1 MSKDFVRDTRSC
13 EEALLMR
20 ARLAFGLVVI
30 LAVGALAGWRLA
42 SPAAT
47 QQPVKKTHAQTTH
60 SAGPTHMA
68 AINPLPVG
76 AEGLASIKETPKP
89 KPKPAPTHSAV
100 SSDLPPE
107 LTGSGW
113 HLAFDGEFG
122 GSSLNTSQWDTC
134 YPDDDQSGCTNTGNS
149 NEFEW
154 YQPSQVSV
162 GGGTLNLTAASES
175 TQGSDGNTYPCRS
188 GMVTTGQSFNFQYGY
203 VQVEAKLPI
212 STGLWPALWLN
223 PSNGDWPPEI
233 DIMEHWTTYNYYGAY
248 LHSAAGPII
257 ENDHV
262 NLADSTGWHTFSV
275 MWQPGKI
282 IWYLDGQEVLS
293 TTQYVPQQ
301 AMYFIANVAN
311 STNGP
316 GCNGTMQISSVKI
329 WQQHS

>member
-1 MSKDFVRDTRSC
+1 
-13 EEALLMR
+13 
-20 ARLAFGLVVI
+20 
-30 LAVGALAGWRLA
+30 
-42 SPAAT
+42 
-47 QQPVKKTHAQTTH
+47 
-60 SAGPTHMA
+60 MA
-68 AINPLPVG
+68 P
-76 AEGLASIKETPKP
+76 
-89 KPKPAPTHSAV
+89 

-113 HLAFDGEFG
+113 QLAFDGAFG

-134 YPDDDQSGCTNTGNS
+134 YPDDNQSGCTNSGNN

-162 GGGTLNLTAASES
+162 GGGTLNLTASSES

-188 GMVTTGQSFNFQYGY
+188 GMVTTGNSFNFQYGY

-212 STGLWPALWLN
+212 SSGLWPALWLN
-223 PSNGDWPPEI
+223 PSNGGWPPEI
-233 DIMEHWTTYNYYGAY
+233 DIMEHWSTYDYYGAY
-248 LHSAAGPII
+248 LHSAAGPIV

-262 NLADSTGWHTFSV
+262 NLADSDGWHTFSV
-275 MWQPGKI
+275 LWEPNKI
-282 IWYLDGQEVLS
+282 TWYLDGQDVLS

-311 STNGP
+311 STDGP
-316 GCNGTMQISSVKI
+316 GCNGTMQISSVKV

>member
-1 MSKDFVRDTRSC
+1 
-13 EEALLMR
+13 MR

-47 QQPVKKTHAQTTH
+47 QTVKKPRVTVTHH
-60 SAGPTHMA
+60 SAPATHMA
-68 AINPLPVG
+68 AKNPLPVG
-76 AEGLASIKETPKP
+76 GEGLASIEESKP
-89 KPKPAPTHSAV
+89 KPKPTPTPTHSV
-100 SSDLPPE
+100 VQSDLPAE

-113 HLAFDGEFG
+113 QLAFDGEFG

-134 YPDDDQSGCTNTGNS
+134 YPDDDQSGCTNSGND

-154 YQPSQVSV
+154 YVPGQVSV
-162 GGGTLNLTAASES
+162 GGGALNLTATSAS

-212 STGLWPALWLN
+212 DTGLWPALWLN

-233 DIMEHWTTYNYYGAY
+233 DIMEHWTTYDYYGAY
-248 LHSAAGPII
+248 LHSAAGPIV

-262 NLADSTGWHTFSV
+262 NLADDTGWHTFSV
-275 MWQPGKI
+275 LWQPNEI

-311 STNGP
+311 SVDGP
-316 GCNGTMQISSVKI
+316 GCNGTMQISSVKV

>member
-1 MSKDFVRDTRSC
+1 
-13 EEALLMR
+13 MR

-47 QQPVKKTHAQTTH
+47 QTVKKKPHVTVTH
-60 SAGPTHMA
+60 SAPPTHMA
-68 AINPLPVG
+68 AKNPLPVG
-76 AEGLASIKETPKP
+76 GEGLASIQVSKP
-89 KPKPAPTHSAV
+89 KPKPTPTPTHSV
-100 SSDLPPE
+100 VQSGLPAE

-113 HLAFDGEFG
+113 QLAFDGEFG

-134 YPDDDQSGCTNTGNS
+134 YPDDDQSGCTNSGNG

-154 YQPSQVSV
+154 YEPGQVSV
-162 GGGTLNLTAASES
+162 GGGTLNLTATSAS

-212 STGLWPALWLN
+212 DTGLWPALWLN

-233 DIMEHWTTYNYYGAY
+233 DIMEHWTTYDYYGAY
-248 LHSAAGPII
+248 LHSAAGPIV

-275 MWQPGKI
+275 LWTSDRI
-282 IWYLDGQEVLS
+282 TWYLDGQEVLT

-311 STNGP
+311 SVDGP
-316 GCNGTMQISSVKI
+316 GCNGTMQISSVKV

>member
-1 MSKDFVRDTRSC
+1 
-13 EEALLMR
+13 MR

-42 SPAAT
+42 APAAT
-47 QQPVKKTHAQTTH
+47 QTTAPKPHVKVTHAAPATH
-60 SAGPTHMA
+60 IA
-68 AINPLPVG
+68 AVNPLPVG
-76 AEGLASIKETPKP
+76 GEGLASISESPKP
-89 KPKPAPTHSAV
+89 KPKPAPTHSTVAPA
-100 SSDLPPE
+100 SDLPPE

-113 HLAFDGEFG
+113 QLAFDGEFG

-134 YPDDDQSGCTNTGNS
+134 YPSDDQSGCTNSGNN

-154 YQPSQVSV
+154 YQPSQISVS
-162 GGGTLNLTAASES
+162 GGTLNLTAASES

-188 GMVTTGQSFNFQYGY
+188 GMVTTGGSFNFQYGY
-203 VQVEAKLPI
+203 VQVEAKLPM
-212 STGLWPALWLN
+212 SSGLWPALWLN

-233 DIMEHWTTYNYYGAY
+233 DIMEHWSTYDYYGAY
-248 LHSAAGPII
+248 LHSSAGPIV

-262 NLADSTGWHTFSV
+262 DLADSTGWHTFSV
-275 MWQPGKI
+275 LWQPNEI
-282 IWYLDGQEVLS
+282 IWYLDGQQVLTS
-293 TTQYVPQQ
+293 TQYVPQQ

-316 GCNGTMQISSVKI
+316 GCNGTMQISSVKV

>member
-1 MSKDFVRDTRSC
+1 
-13 EEALLMR
+13 MR

-42 SPAAT
+42 APAAT
-47 QQPVKKTHAQTTH
+47 QTTAPKPHVKVTHAAPATH
-60 SAGPTHMA
+60 IA
-68 AINPLPVG
+68 AVNPLPVG
-76 AEGLASIKETPKP
+76 GEGLASISESPKP
-89 KPKPAPTHSAV
+89 KPKPTPTHSTVAPA
-100 SSDLPPE
+100 SDLPPE

-113 HLAFDGEFG
+113 QLAFDGEFG

-134 YPDDDQSGCTNTGNS
+134 YPSDDQSGCTNSGND

-154 YQPSQVSV
+154 YQPSQISVS
-162 GGGTLNLTAASES
+162 GGTLNLTAASES

-188 GMVTTGQSFNFQYGY
+188 GMVTTGGSFNFQYGY
-203 VQVEAKLPI
+203 VQVEAKLPM
-212 STGLWPALWLN
+212 SSGLWPALWLN

-233 DIMEHWTTYNYYGAY
+233 DIMEHWSTYDYYGAY
-248 LHSAAGPII
+248 LHSSAGPIV

-262 NLADSTGWHTFSV
+262 DLADSTGWHTFSV
-275 MWQPGKI
+275 LWQPNEI
-282 IWYLDGQEVLS
+282 IWYLDGQQVLTS
-293 TTQYVPQQ
+293 TQYVPQQ

-316 GCNGTMQISSVKI
+316 GCNGTMQISSVKV

>member
-1 MSKDFVRDTRSC
+1 
-13 EEALLMR
+13 MR

-47 QQPVKKTHAQTTH
+47 QTVKKPHVAVTH
-60 SAGPTHMA
+60 SAPPTHMA
-68 AINPLPVG
+68 AKNPLPVG
-76 AEGLASIKETPKP
+76 GEGLASIQVSKP
-89 KPKPAPTHSAV
+89 KPKPTPTPTHSV
-100 SSDLPPE
+100 VQSDLPAE

-113 HLAFDGEFG
+113 QLAFDGEFG

-134 YPDDDQSGCTNTGNS
+134 YPDDDQSGCTNSGNG

-154 YQPSQVSV
+154 YEPGQVSV
-162 GGGTLNLTAASES
+162 GGGTLNLTATSAS

-212 STGLWPALWLN
+212 DTGLWPALWLN

-233 DIMEHWTTYNYYGAY
+233 DIMEHWTTYDYYGAY
-248 LHSAAGPII
+248 LHSAAGPIV

-275 MWQPGKI
+275 LWTSDRI
-282 IWYLDGQEVLS
+282 TWYLDGQEVLT

-311 STNGP
+311 SVDGP
-316 GCNGTMQISSVKI
+316 GCNGTMQISSVKV

>member
-1 MSKDFVRDTRSC
+1 
-13 EEALLMR
+13 MR

-30 LAVGALAGWRLA
+30 LAVGALAGWRLNT
-42 SPAAT
+42 PAAT
-47 QQPVKKTHAQTTH
+47 QTIIKQTHPQATHATRAPQ
-60 SAGPTHMA
+60 APKMVA
-68 AINPLPVG
+68 LDPVSIG
-76 AEGLASIKETPKP
+76 APVTASISASAKPKP
-89 KPKPAPTHSAV
+89 KPKPKPSQSTTAPAA
-100 SSDLPPE
+100 LPAE

-113 HLAFDGEFG
+113 QLAFDGEFG

-134 YPDDDQSGCTNTGNS
+134 YPDDDQSGCTNSGNG

-154 YQPSQVSV
+154 YAPAQVSV
-162 GGGTLNLTAASES
+162 GGGTLNLTASSES

-188 GMVTTGQSFNFQYGY
+188 GMVTTGNSFNFQYGY

-212 STGLWPALWLN
+212 SSGLWPALWLD

-233 DIMEHWTTYNYYGAY
+233 DIMEHWSEFAYYGVY

-262 NLADSTGWHTFSV
+262 NLAASDGWHTFSV
-275 MWQPGKI
+275 LWKSNEI
-282 IWYLDGQEVLS
+282 IWYLDGQEILS

>member
-1 MSKDFVRDTRSC
+1 
-13 EEALLMR
+13 MR

-47 QQPVKKTHAQTTH
+47 QTVKKPHVTVTH
-60 SAGPTHMA
+60 SAPPTHMA
-68 AINPLPVG
+68 AKNPLPVG
-76 AEGLASIKETPKP
+76 GEGLASIQVSKP
-89 KPKPAPTHSAV
+89 KPKPTPTPTHSV
-100 SSDLPPE
+100 VQSDLPAE

-113 HLAFDGEFG
+113 QLAFDGEFG

-134 YPDDDQSGCTNTGNS
+134 YPDDDQSGCTNSGNG

-154 YQPSQVSV
+154 YEPGQVSV
-162 GGGTLNLTAASES
+162 GGGTLNLTATSAS

-212 STGLWPALWLN
+212 DTGLWPALWLN

-233 DIMEHWTTYNYYGAY
+233 DIMEHWTTYDYYGAY
-248 LHSAAGPII
+248 LHSAAGPIV

-275 MWQPGKI
+275 LWQPNEI
-282 IWYLDGQEVLS
+282 VWYLDGQEVLS

-311 STNGP
+311 SVDGP
-316 GCNGTMQISSVKI
+316 GCNGTMQISSVKV

>member
-1 MSKDFVRDTRSC
+1 
-13 EEALLMR
+13 MR

-47 QQPVKKTHAQTTH
+47 QTVKKKPHVTVTH
-60 SAGPTHMA
+60 SAPPTHMA
-68 AINPLPVG
+68 AKNPLPVG
-76 AEGLASIKETPKP
+76 GEGLASIQVSKP
-89 KPKPAPTHSAV
+89 KPKPTPTPTHSV
-100 SSDLPPE
+100 VQSGLPAE

-113 HLAFDGEFG
+113 QLAFDGEFG

-134 YPDDDQSGCTNTGNS
+134 YPDDDQSGCTNSGNG

-154 YQPSQVSV
+154 YEPGQVSV
-162 GGGTLNLTAASES
+162 GGGTLNLTATSAS

-188 GMVTTGQSFNFQYGY
+188 GMVTTGGSFNFQYGY
-203 VQVEAKLPI
+203 VQVEAKLPM
-212 STGLWPALWLN
+212 SSGLWPALWLN

-233 DIMEHWTTYNYYGAY
+233 DIMEHWSTYDYYGAY
-248 LHSAAGPII
+248 LHSSAGPIV

-262 NLADSTGWHTFSV
+262 DLADSTGWHTFSV
-275 MWQPGKI
+275 LWQPNEI
-282 IWYLDGQEVLS
+282 IWYLDGQQVLTS
-293 TTQYVPQQ
+293 TQYVPQQ

-316 GCNGTMQISSVKI
+316 GCNGTMQISSVKV

>member
-1 MSKDFVRDTRSC
+1 
-13 EEALLMR
+13 MR

-42 SPAAT
+42 APAAT
-47 QQPVKKTHAQTTH
+47 QTTAPKPHVKVTHAAPATH
-60 SAGPTHMA
+60 IA
-68 AINPLPVG
+68 AVNPLPVG
-76 AEGLASIKETPKP
+76 GEGLASISESPKP
-89 KPKPAPTHSAV
+89 KPKPAPTHSTVAPP
-100 SSDLPPE
+100 SDLPPE

-113 HLAFDGEFG
+113 QLAFDGEFG

-134 YPDDDQSGCTNTGNS
+134 YPSDDQSGCTNSGNN

-154 YQPSQVSV
+154 YQPSQISVS
-162 GGGTLNLTAASES
+162 GGTLNLTAASES

-188 GMVTTGQSFNFQYGY
+188 GMVTTGGSFNFQYGY
-203 VQVEAKLPI
+203 VQVEAKLPM
-212 STGLWPALWLN
+212 SSGLWPALWLN

-233 DIMEHWTTYNYYGAY
+233 DIMEHWSTYDYYGAY
-248 LHSAAGPII
+248 LHSSAGPIV

-262 NLADSTGWHTFSV
+262 DLADSTGWHTFSV
-275 MWQPGKI
+275 LWQPNEI
-282 IWYLDGQEVLS
+282 IWYLDGQQVLTS
-293 TTQYVPQQ
+293 TQYVPQQ

-316 GCNGTMQISSVKI
+316 GCNGTMQISSVKV

>member
-1 MSKDFVRDTRSC
+1 
-13 EEALLMR
+13 MR

-30 LAVGALAGWRLA
+30 LAVGAIAGWRLA

-47 QQPVKKTHAQTTH
+47 ATQTITKPHAQVTH
-60 SAGPTHMA
+60 SAPATHIA
-68 AINPLPVG
+68 AVNPLPVG
-76 AEGLASIKETPKP
+76 GEGLAVVSESPKP
-89 KPKPAPTHSAV
+89 KPKPTPSHSHSTVAP

-107 LTGSGW
+107 LSGSGW
-113 HLAFDGEFG
+113 QLAFDGAFG

-134 YPDDDQSGCTNTGNS
+134 YPDDNQSGCTNNGNH

-154 YQPSQVSV
+154 YQPSQISV
-162 GGGTLNLTAASES
+162 GGGTLNLTASSES

-188 GMVTTGQSFNFQYGY
+188 GMVTTGNSFNFQYGY

-212 STGLWPALWLN
+212 SSGLWPALWLN

-233 DIMEHWTTYNYYGAY
+233 DIMEHWSTYDYYGAY
-248 LHSAAGPII
+248 LHSAAGPIV

-275 MWQPGKI
+275 LWEPNKI
-282 IWYLDGQEVLS
+282 VWYLDGQEVLS

-311 STNGP
+311 STDGP
-316 GCNGTMQISSVKI
+316 GCNGTMQISSVKV

>member
-1 MSKDFVRDTRSC
+1 
-13 EEALLMR
+13 MR

-42 SPAAT
+42 APAAT
-47 QQPVKKTHAQTTH
+47 QTTAPKPHVKVTHAAPATH
-60 SAGPTHMA
+60 IA
-68 AINPLPVG
+68 AVNPLPVG
-76 AEGLASIKETPKP
+76 GEGLASISESPKP
-89 KPKPAPTHSAV
+89 KPKPAPTHSTVAPP
-100 SSDLPPE
+100 SDLPPE

-113 HLAFDGEFG
+113 QLAFDGEFG

-134 YPDDDQSGCTNTGNS
+134 YPSDDQSGCTNSGNN

-154 YQPSQVSV
+154 YQPSQISVS
-162 GGGTLNLTAASES
+162 GGTLNLTAASES

-188 GMVTTGQSFNFQYGY
+188 GMVTTGGSFNFQYGY
-203 VQVEAKLPI
+203 VQVEAKLPM
-212 STGLWPALWLN
+212 SSGLWPALWLN

-233 DIMEHWTTYNYYGAY
+233 DIMEHWSTYDYYGAY
-248 LHSAAGPII
+248 LHSSAGPIV

-262 NLADSTGWHTFSV
+262 DLADSTGWHTFSGL
-275 MWQPGKI
+275 WQPNEI
-282 IWYLDGQEVLS
+282 IWYLDGQQGLNS
-293 TTQYVPQQ
+293 TQYVPQQ

-316 GCNGTMQISSVKI
+316 GCNGTMQISSVKV

>member
-1 MSKDFVRDTRSC
+1 
-13 EEALLMR
+13 MR

-30 LAVGALAGWRLA
+30 LAVGALAGWRLET
-42 SPAAT
+42 PAAHQT
-47 QQPVKKTHAQTTH
+47 VQKPHAKATH
-60 SAGPTHMA
+60 SAPATRIA
-68 AINPLPVG
+68 AVNPMPVG
-76 AEGLASIKETPKP
+76 GEGLAAIQESPKP
-89 KPKPAPTHSAV
+89 KPKPTPTHSTEAPS

-113 HLAFDGEFG
+113 QLAFDGEFG

-134 YPDDDQSGCTNTGNS
+134 YPGDDQSGCTNGGNG

-154 YQPSQVSV
+154 YVPGQVSV
-162 GGGTLNLTAASES
+162 GGGTLNLTATS
-175 TQGSDGNTYPCRS
+175 TSVQGDGQTYPCKS

-212 STGLWPALWLN
+212 NTGMWPALWLN

-233 DIMEHWTTYNYYGAY
+233 DIMEHWTTYDYYGAY
-248 LHSAAGPII
+248 LHSAAGPIV

-262 NLADSTGWHTFSV
+262 DLADDTGWHTFSV
-275 MWQPGKI
+275 MWTSDRI
-282 IWYLDGQEVLS
+282 TWYLDGQQVLT

-311 STNGP
+311 SVNGP
-316 GCNGTMQISSVKI
+316 GCSGTMQISSVKI
-329 WQQHS
+329 WQQH

>member
-1 MSKDFVRDTRSC
+1 
-13 EEALLMR
+13 MR

-30 LAVGALAGWRLA
+30 LAVGAIAGWRLA

-47 QQPVKKTHAQTTH
+47 ATQTITKPHAQVTH
-60 SAGPTHMA
+60 SGPATHIA
-68 AINPLPVG
+68 AVNPLPVG
-76 AEGLASIKETPKP
+76 GEGLAVVSESPKP
-89 KPKPAPTHSAV
+89 KPKPTPSHSHSTVAP

-107 LTGSGW
+107 LSGSGW
-113 HLAFDGEFG
+113 QLAFDAGFG

-134 YPDDDQSGCTNTGNS
+134 YPDDNQNGCTNSGNGK
-149 NEFEW
+149 EFEW
-154 YQPSQVSV
+154 YQPSQISV
-162 GGGTLNLTAASES
+162 GGGTLNLTASSES

-188 GMVTTGQSFNFQYGY
+188 GMVTTGNSFNFQYGY

-212 STGLWPALWLN
+212 SSGLWPALWLN

-233 DIMEHWTTYNYYGAY
+233 DIMEHWSTYDYYGAY
-248 LHSAAGPII
+248 LHSVAGPIV

-262 NLADSTGWHTFSV
+262 DLADSGGWHTFSV
-275 MWQPGKI
+275 LWEPNKI
-282 IWYLDGQEVLS
+282 VWYLDGQEVLS

-311 STNGP
+311 STDGS
-316 GCNGTMQISSVKI
+316 GCNGTMQISSVKV

>member
-1 MSKDFVRDTRSC
+1 
-13 EEALLMR
+13 MR

-47 QQPVKKTHAQTTH
+47 QTVKKPRVTVTHH
-60 SAGPTHMA
+60 SAPATHMA
-68 AINPLPVG
+68 AKNPLPVG
-76 AEGLASIKETPKP
+76 GEGLASIEESKP
-89 KPKPAPTHSAV
+89 KPKPTPTPTHSV
-100 SSDLPPE
+100 VQSDLPAE

-113 HLAFDGEFG
+113 QLAFDGEFG

-134 YPDDDQSGCTNTGNS
+134 YPDDDQSGCTNSGNN

-154 YQPSQVSV
+154 YVPGQVSV
-162 GGGTLNLTAASES
+162 GGGALNLTATSAS

-212 STGLWPALWLN
+212 DTGLWPALWLN

-233 DIMEHWTTYNYYGAY
+233 DIMEHWTTYDYYGAY
-248 LHSAAGPII
+248 LHSAAGPIV

-262 NLADSTGWHTFSV
+262 NLADDTGWHTFSV
-275 MWQPGKI
+275 LWQPNEI

-311 STNGP
+311 SVDGP
-316 GCNGTMQISSVKI
+316 GCNGTMQISSVKV